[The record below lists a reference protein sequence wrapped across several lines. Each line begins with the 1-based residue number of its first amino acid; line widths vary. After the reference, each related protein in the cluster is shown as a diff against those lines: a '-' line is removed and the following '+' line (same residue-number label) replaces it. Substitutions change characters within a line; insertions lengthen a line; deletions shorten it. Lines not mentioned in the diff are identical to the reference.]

1 MKLAGAGVQS
11 AQDIDVGYGS
21 ATIGAADREELIAGA
36 QLEVAKNLELGNS
49 KSSRSFGSE
58 PKDRSNDPDLHTG
71 QLGPANVLQFRGG
84 VSFQSAPQ
92 ELDKSYRVA
101 QPQQEAW
108 NSRISYSSA
117 PVEENSVA
125 TRLRIGR
132 DGAVSLERRAA

>member
-71 QLGPANVLQFRGG
+71 QLGPANVRQFPGG

-92 ELDKSYRVA
+92 KLDKSYRVA
-101 QPQQEAW
+101 QPPHVAW
-108 NSRISYSSA
+108 NSPISYSSA
-117 PVEENSVA
+117 PVKVDSVA
-125 TRLRIGR
+125 TCLRIGPG
-132 DGAVSLERRAA
+132 GAVYLERREA